1 MRRREFII
9 LGSAATAWPRAARAQ
24 QAQRT
29 RHLGVQM
36 STAADDEES
45 MARYAAF
52 LQGLQE
58 LGWTDGRNV
67 QIDIRWGANDAE
79 RARKDAAELV
89 ALAPD
94 VIMASG
100 TISVAPLV
108 QATRTVPIVF
118 ALVVDPVGGGV
129 VKSLSRPGG
138 NVTGFMAFEYSLSG
152 KWPELLKEA
161 APNVQRVAV
170 IRDPSPPTE
179 IGQYAVIQ
187 SVAASLGIE
196 ASPIDMRYPSEMDG
210 AVAAFAESANGGL
223 IVVGGASQSAHRDMI
238 ITLAARYKLPAIYP
252 ERFFTK
258 SGGLISYGP
267 NFVDEFRNAAS
278 YVDRILKGE
287 KPADLPV
294 QAPTK
299 NVLVINL
306 KSAKTIGLKVPAS
319 LLARADE
326 VIE

>member
-1 MRRREFII
+1 MSFPEPGAVMKRRGFPGI
-9 LGSAATAWPRAARAQ
+9 LGVAAAAWPQSARAQ
-24 QAQRT
+24 QAQRM

-36 STAADDEES
+36 STAADDQES
-45 MARYAAF
+45 MARYAAL

-67 QIDIRWGANDAE
+67 QIDIRWGASDAE
-79 RARKDAAELV
+79 RARKYAAELV

-100 TISVAPLV
+100 SISIAPLL

-152 KWPELLKEA
+152 KWPELLKET

-170 IRDPSPPTE
+170 IRDPSVSTE
-179 IGQYAVIQ
+179 IGQFAVIE
-187 SVAASLGIE
+187 SVAASVGVE
-196 ASPIDMRYPSEMDG
+196 ASPIDARYPPEMDG

-223 IVVGGASQSAHRDMI
+223 IVVAGPSEAGHRDMI
-238 ITLAARYKLPAIYP
+238 IALAARYKLPAIYP
-252 ERFFTK
+252 ERFFAK

-267 NFVDEFRNAAS
+267 NYVDEFRNAAS

-287 KPADLPV
+287 KCRLRPR
-294 QAPTK
+294 TCW
-299 NVLVINL
+299 
-306 KSAKTIGLKVPAS
+306 
-319 LLARADE
+319 
-326 VIE
+326 

>member
-1 MRRREFII
+1 VRRREFVTL
-9 LGSAATAWPRAARAQ
+9 LGAAAALPRAARAQ
-24 QAQRT
+24 QAQRM
-29 RHLGVQM
+29 RHLGVLM

-67 QIDIRWGANDAE
+67 QIDVRWGASDAE
-79 RARKDAAELV
+79 RATKLAAELV

-100 TISVAPLV
+100 TISVAPLL

-152 KWPELLKEA
+152 KWPELLKEI
-161 APNVQRVAV
+161 APSVQRVAV
-170 IRDPSPPTE
+170 IRNPSYSTE
-179 IGQYAVIQ
+179 IGQFAVIE
-187 SVAASLGIE
+187 SVAASVGVE

-210 AVAAFAESANGGL
+210 AVAAFADVANGGL
-223 IVVGGASQSAHRDMI
+223 IVVGGAPEAVHRDMI

-252 ERFFTK
+252 ERFFAK

-267 NFVDEFRNAAS
+267 NYVEEFRNAAS

-306 KSAKTIGLKVPAS
+306 KSARTIGLKVPAS